1 MGATEQHNEK
11 TCDSFGLTASPRA
24 QVAATAGYLQD
35 FYEFGA
41 LLAPFARRLGRVL
54 GRHPGAIVISGT
66 QADYQAPGPAQE
78 LVWLNVYSSGKR
90 TTPD

>member
-41 LLAPFARRLGRVL
+41 LLAPFAQGWVVYWDVIQ
-54 GRHPGAIVISGT
+54 AQSFISGIS
-66 QADYQAPGPAQE
+66 QAD
-78 LVWLNVYSSGKR
+78 
-90 TTPD
+90 